1 MLLLAL
7 LCGVSP
13 VSVQSAGDG
22 ASTRLENARML
33 LSDGTTIPGDA
44 AAWFEQRLPD
54 NWNLSRPGVGGF
66 AWYRVD
72 FDLRQD
78 QQQLSALYVPRFS
91 MNGVVYVN
99 GEFVGGD
106 GRFAEP
112 TARQWYRP
120 HLYQVPQKLLKL
132 GPNVIHIRI
141 KAYANNRGGL
151 SELHFGAAA
160 PVEAMWQQR
169 QFWQVTSIQITS
181 AITLGLSALAFVAWS
196 LNGFGSAYG
205 YFAAGALVWALR
217 NTHFLFTNIPVPA
230 PVWEVLV
237 ATSLMWVM
245 VLISM
250 FVIRFANKSYPV
262 AERWMAGYVV
272 AVPFIIWLAGTQH
285 LALAITL
292 CYSVQLL
299 IGAWILKLL
308 VDLVRR
314 ERSTNTALLL
324 FASLI
329 MYALATLDFVTQA
342 DALNY
347 SRPYNL
353 HFGAPIMFTVV
364 ALNMFQRFAE
374 SRRRADELALSLEAR
389 VAQKNQELQQTYE
402 ALRRVEAT
410 QLKAQERGRIMQDM
424 HDGLGSQLVS
434 SLAMAQGGGL
444 SSAQTYDLLRSCIDD
459 LRLAIDTSTDS
470 RDSLALAL
478 GNLRFRMEPRL
489 KAAGITLRWNTQ
501 GLLDHLPLPVE
512 QQLPVLRVIQETI
525 TNTLKHAQAGALEV
539 TVASSEHALRIE
551 IADDG
556 IGFDVDA
563 ARRTATGKGLNSLEK
578 RARMLA
584 AELRVDSSPA
594 GTRTRFDVPLQG
606 STAA

>member
-1 MLLLAL
+1 MEVMLRA
-7 LCGVSP
+7 
-13 VSVQSAGDG
+13 
-22 ASTRLENARML
+22 N
-33 LSDGTTIPGDA
+33 
-44 AAWFEQRLPD
+44 
-54 NWNLSRPGVGGF
+54 
-66 AWYRVD
+66 
-72 FDLRQD
+72 
-78 QQQLSALYVPRFS
+78 QQELSALYVPRLS
-91 MNGVVYVN
+91 MTGVVYVN

-112 TARQWYRP
+112 TSRQWYRP
-120 HLYQVPQKLLKL
+120 HLYQVPQKLLRPGVNL
-132 GPNVIHIRI
+132 VHIRI

-151 SELHFGAAA
+151 SEMHFGPVT
-160 PVEAMWQQR
+160 PVEAQWRDR
-169 QFWQVTSIQITS
+169 QLWQVTSIQITS

-205 YFAAGALVWALR
+205 YFAAGALIWALR
-217 NTHFLFTNIPVPA
+217 NTHFLFTEIPVPA

-250 FVIRFANKSYPV
+250 FVIRFANKSYPL
-262 AERWMAGYVV
+262 AERWMTGYVV
-272 AVPFIIWLAGTQH
+272 AVPFILWVAGARH

-292 CYSVQLL
+292 CYAVQLV
-299 IGAWILKLL
+299 IGAGILKLL

-314 ERSTNTALLL
+314 ERTAYTALLL
-324 FASLI
+324 CASLV
-329 MYALATLDFVTQA
+329 MYGLATLDFVTQA

-374 SRRRADELALSLEAR
+374 SRRRADELAQSLEAR
-389 VAQKNQELQQTYE
+389 VQQKNLELQQTYE

-410 QLKAQERGRIMQDM
+410 QFKAQERGRIMQDM

-434 SLAMAQGGGL
+434 SLAMAQSGDL
-444 SSAQTYDLLRSCIDD
+444 SASQTYELLRSCIDD
-459 LRLAIDTSTDS
+459 LRLAIDSATDS

-489 KAAGITLRWNTQ
+489 KAAGIALQWNTL
-501 GLLDHLPLPVE
+501 GLQDDLPLPVE

-525 TNTLKHAQAGALEV
+525 TNTLKHAHATTLAV
-539 TVASSEHALRIE
+539 TAASSATELVVD

-556 IGFDVDA
+556 VGFDVEA
-563 ARRTATGKGLNSLEK
+563 MRLGATGKGLNSLDK
-578 RARMLA
+578 RARTLGA
-584 AELRVDSSPA
+584 VLRIESSSA
-594 GTRTRFDVPLQG
+594 GTRTILKLPLQDHG
-606 STAA
+606 RPSVDGT